1 MTDPQETEMNIGA
14 ANQLVLTVGL
24 FAVAI
29 TLVWKG
35 DTMHG
40 LICIALAVP
49 NGQQLFGL
57 RKTTTAAIAA
67 AVTQAMTVPPPP
79 MPTERNK

>member
-1 MTDPQETEMNIGA
+1 MNLAA
-14 ANQLVLTVGL
+14 ANQLVLTLGL

-29 TLVWKG
+29 TLVYRG
-35 DTMHG
+35 DTTHG

-79 MPTERNK
+79 LPKDRQ